1 MRILMAMNSLAM
13 GGAEKFFTN
22 LVTALH
28 ERHEVTCYIPALRC
42 SDPAMRAR
50 LPQQVRVESIPAFTP
65 LAYRVFYKLTLMIQ
79 KRFPAF
85 DPEMAMH
92 VSRLNALHRLHSFDV
107 ANAHLMPAARQI
119 STAFEHSRLLLTKSD
134 HGDTSHPDPVADAV
148 VFRRLDA
155 LVCPAE
161 ANARVARTL
170 GFHPHCRIT
179 TIPYGYRGSA
189 GGDTALEL
197 FDGVTFGMVAR
208 GVADKG
214 WRELITAA
222 RRMRA
227 ESERAIRLV
236 LVGDGPCLQELRRE
250 INEPWIIFA
259 GQQNEPERWVRGF
272 DIGLLPTCLPEESL
286 PNSII
291 EYLACG
297 KPVIAT
303 DIGGIPEMIGRAG
316 RLVPLAPDG
325 RADVNRL
332 AAEMLALTHSETR
345 FALALGAADAFARFS
360 MEHCLGQYENLFA
373 SLRETSMSRG
383 ARTSC

>member
-28 ERHEVTCYIPALRC
+28 ERHEVTCYIPALSC
-42 SDPAMRAR
+42 SDSAMRAR
-50 LPQQVRVESIPAFTP
+50 LPVDVRVDSIPAFTP

-79 KRFPAF
+79 RRFPAF

-92 VSRLNALHRLHSFDV
+92 VSRLRNLHRRHRFDV
-107 ANAHLMPAARQI
+107 VNAQLMPAARQVC
-119 STAFEHSRLLLTKSD
+119 TAFEHAALPITKSD
-134 HGDTSHPDPVADAV
+134 HGDTQHYDDVADKLTL
-148 VFRRLDA
+148 RRLDA
-155 LVCPAE
+155 LICPAE
-161 ANARVARTL
+161 ANAQKAHSLPLRSD
-170 GFHPHCRIT
+170 CRIT
-179 TIPYGYRGSA
+179 TIPYGYRASLGS
-189 GGDTALEL
+189 DSALEP
-197 FDGVTFGMVAR
+197 FDGITFGMVAR

-222 RRMRA
+222 RRVHA
-227 ESERAIRLV
+227 ESEKPIRLV
-236 LVGDGPCLQELRRE
+236 LVGDGPCIQELRLE

-272 DIGLLPTCLPEESL
+272 DVGLLPTCLPEESL

-303 DIGGIPEMIGRAG
+303 AIGGIPEMIGRAG
-316 RLVPLAPDG
+316 RLVPLAVDG

-332 AAEMLALTHSETR
+332 AAEMLALTHSDFRDE
-345 FALALGAADAFARFS
+345 LAINAADSSSGFG
-360 MEHCLGQYENLFA
+360 MEQCLRQYEDLFA
-373 SLRETSMSRG
+373 SLCEYNMNRG
-383 ARTSC
+383 RSKTC

>member
-42 SDPAMRAR
+42 SDPAMLAR
-50 LPQQVRVESIPAFTP
+50 LPERLSVESIACFTP
-65 LAYRVFYKLTLMIQ
+65 FTYRVFYKLTLMIQ

-85 DPEMAMH
+85 DPEMALH
-92 VSRLNALHRLHSFDV
+92 TQRLRTLHRRHRFDIV
-107 ANAHLMPAARQI
+107 NAQLMPAARQVCA
-119 STAFEHSRLLLTKSD
+119 AFEQTRLPITKSD
-134 HGDTSHPDPVADAV
+134 HGDTRHPDPVADAV
-148 VFRRLDA
+148 IFRRLDA

-161 ANARVARTL
+161 ANARVAHTL
-170 GFHPHCRIT
+170 GFHPRCRIT

-189 GGDTALEL
+189 GGDTALEP

-222 RRMRA
+222 RRLHA
-227 ESERAIRLV
+227 EAGKPIRLV
-236 LVGDGPCLQELRRE
+236 LIGDGPCLQELRRE

-272 DIGLLPTCLPEESL
+272 DVGLLPTCLPEESL

-303 DIGGIPEMIGRAG
+303 DIGGIPDMIWRAG
-316 RLVPLAPDG
+316 RLVPLAADG
-325 RADVNRL
+325 RADVNHL
-332 AAEMLALTHSETR
+332 AAEMLALTHSEAR
-345 FALALGAADAFARFS
+345 FELALGAADAFARFS

-373 SLRETSMSRG
+373 SLCETSMSG
-383 ARTSC
+383 GTRTSC